1 MTAEDLPALVAERLT
16 ALRADFAAGQA
27 DLTRLDEQRETL
39 RAALLRISG
48 AIQALTELSE
58 AGDQH
63 DDSPTLVDVNAAG
76 EHASS
81 A

>member
-1 MTAEDLPALVAERLT
+1 MIGNGELLNGLRQIATQEASIPA
-16 ALRADFAAGQA
+16 
-27 DLTRLDEQRETL
+27 L